1 MSEPQKKKKRTQRK
15 KGPIILVFLMVGFMI
30 ATIAGSM
37 IYIIN
42 VSKHLRAA
50 HESLA
55 HTPMQIKVEV
65 TTAHLWFEE
74 MISGDTDPNLQMDNI
89 VTYLNNADSCA
100 KTFLQAGQSEY
111 AGFKILD
118 HPQLRPDAEQLI
130 QKLSKF
136 RETTQRRW
144 VVKDV
149 AGIGTDIDKKYDAL
163 FDDLTAQID
172 TLKTDLD
179 QAISQDIDQ
188 FKRLQNIL
196 IIASLAVTLFV
207 AISIMILVI
216 KQIRSKNKLS
226 TANQQLNESNQL
238 LRATEEKLLRAN
250 QKLEEW
256 VKERTDEL
264 QEGTQILQTEITI
277 RKRAEEQVD
286 IFKKFAEASKD
297 GLGMA
302 ELDGKI
308 TYVNTTLSKIIGEKK
323 PDDVIG
329 KNLRRYYEPKDLP
342 KLEDEIIP
350 AVIKQGH
357 QAIEM
362 PLLSKDGK
370 STPTIQSLFLI
381 QDEEGQ
387 PYRLAN
393 VVTDITELKN
403 IQQQL
408 KEHKENLEQTV
419 TTRTRELEKSNE
431 ELQREIAERS
441 RMEKALLESEKNFK
455 SLVQTAPSVIL
466 SLSPDYKIIEFNEEA
481 EKVYGCKRD
490 DAIGKNYIETFIP
503 PQVKEKVAED
513 IEKVLNGQPTRGFE
527 NTVKTID
534 GSERI
539 LMWNVNRVVDEKGNS
554 LGIIAA
560 GQDITERKE
569 TEAALIFTQF
579 AVDKASVAA
588 YWMGPDAKLTYVND
602 TACHSLGYSRQE
614 LLSMTVHDIDPNFPP
629 EAWPDHWSELKEK
642 GSLTLESLHR
652 SKEGKEIP
660 VIIAA
665 NFIEFDGKEYNCAFA
680 RDITDQKQAEE
691 ALRNS
696 LQTSHDIVQTI
707 PSGLFLYQYE
717 PPDKLILLN
726 ANPEA
731 QRLTGINVQDFIGKD
746 FNELWPQAKA
756 AGIADAFL
764 NVAKTG
770 QHFDNEELV
779 YEDQKLQGFFRTRV
793 FSLPG
798 NRLAVAFENVTERK
812 RAEQAL
818 LESEER
824 YRSLIEHIPTV
835 SWKTDENGNT
845 VFISPNVEQVYG
857 YTFEE
862 ICQQGK
868 ELWFDRIHPDDR
880 EKVLNVYKSL
890 FAEAKKFDIEY
901 RIQKKDGD
909 WIWLHD
915 KSENIVEQNGIRYA
929 YGAFLDI
936 TKRKKAEEALR
947 NSEEKFRNYIDNA
960 PDGVMVVNREG
971 RFIDANKA
979 ACQITGYPKEDLLN
993 LSITDILTPES
1004 QQAGIDHFNNV
1015 TNFGCASSEMLYKT
1029 KDGNLG
1035 YWNVD
1040 TVKLS
1045 EDRFLG
1051 FIKDITERKK
1061 AEQQVQTH
1069 QTELA
1074 HAWRLN
1080 TMGEMSTGM
1089 AHELNQPLCAVL
1101 NYAQACSRLVKDKE
1115 QLNSNQLDEALEQII
1130 TQTTR
1135 AGEIIRRIRHLVGKR
1150 EPEMMPV
1157 GINEIVREVLDME
1170 TSEAEQQ
1177 YISIETQLDEH
1188 LPGIMADRIEIEQV
1202 ILNLVRNAFEA
1213 MNQIEPGDRHLTIKT
1228 TKTDDNKVM
1237 FDIRDNGKGLSPD
1250 DTEKVFDSFFTT
1262 SPNGLGIGLSISR
1275 TIIEAHNGHLWAESN
1290 PDRGAT
1296 FKFTLPIAE
1305 K

>member
-1 MSEPQKKKKRTQRK
+1 M
-15 KGPIILVFLMVGFMI
+15 IGFMI

-42 VSKHLRAA
+42 VSKQLRAA

-55 HTPMQIKVEV
+55 HTPMQIKIEV

-89 VTYLNNADSCA
+89 ITYLNNADSCA
-100 KTFLQAGQSEY
+100 KTFLQAGQSEF
-111 AGFKILD
+111 AGFEILD

-130 QKLSKF
+130 QKLSQF

-149 AGIGTDIDKKYDAL
+149 AGIGSDIDKKYDAL

-172 TLKTDLD
+172 TLKENLD
-179 QAISQDIDQ
+179 QAIDQDIDQ

-196 IIASLAVTLFV
+196 IITSLAVTLFV

-216 KQIRSKNKLS
+216 KQIISKNKLS

-297 GLGMA
+297 GFGMA

-308 TYVNTTLSKIIGEKK
+308 TYVNTTLTNIIGEKK

-342 KLEDEIIP
+342 KLEEEIIP
-350 AVIKQGH
+350 AIIKQGH
-357 QAIEM
+357 QSIEM

-370 STPTIQSLFLI
+370 TTPTIQSLFMI
-381 QDEEGQ
+381 RDENGQ
-387 PYRLAN
+387 PFRLAN
-393 VVTDITELKN
+393 VITDITELKN

-408 KEHKENLEQTV
+408 REHKENLEQTV
-419 TTRTRELEKSNE
+419 TTRTRELGKSNE
-431 ELQREIAERS
+431 ELQREITERT
-441 RMEKALLESEKNFK
+441 RMEKALIESEKNFK

-466 SLSPDYKIIEFNEEA
+466 SLSPDHKILEFNEEA
-481 EKVYGCKRD
+481 EKVFGCKRED
-490 DAIGKNYIETFIP
+490 VLEKNYVETFIP
-503 PQVKEKVAED
+503 SKVKEKVVED

-527 NTVKTID
+527 STVKTID

-539 LMWNVNRVVDEKGNS
+539 LMWNVNRVVDEKGNP
-554 LGIIAA
+554 LGVIAA

-680 RDITDQKQAEE
+680 RDITVQKQAEE

-707 PSGLFLYQYE
+707 PAGLFLYQYE
-717 PPDKLILLN
+717 PPEKLILLN

-731 QRLTGINVQDFIGKD
+731 QRLTGMNLQDWIGKE
-746 FNELWPQAKA
+746 FNEIWPQAKDT
-756 AGIADAFL
+756 GITDAFL
-764 NVAKTG
+764 NVAKTE
-770 QHFDNEELV
+770 QPFESEELL

-798 NRLAVAFENVTERK
+798 NRLACAFENVTERK

-818 LESEER
+818 VESEER
-824 YRSLIEHIPTV
+824 YRSLIEHIPNV
-835 SWKTDENGNT
+835 SWKSDENGNT

-862 ICQQGK
+862 IRQKGK
-868 ELWFDRIHPDDR
+868 ELWFDRIHPDDS
-880 EKVLNVYKSL
+880 EKVLNSYKLL
-890 FAEAKKFDIEY
+890 FSEGKKFDIEY
-901 RIQKKDGD
+901 RIQNRDGD

-915 KSENIVEQNGIRYA
+915 KSENIVEQDGIRYA

-947 NSEEKFRNYIDNA
+947 ESEEKFRSYIDNA
-960 PDGVMVVNREG
+960 PDGVLVVDRDGKFVE
-971 RFIDANKA
+971 ANMA
-979 ACQITGYPKEDLLN
+979 ACQITGYPKEELLN
-993 LSITDILTPES
+993 LSIPDTLAPES
-1004 QQAGIDHFNNV
+1004 KQAGIDHFNRV
-1015 TNFGCASSEMLYKT
+1015 LNFGYASGEMLYKT

-1035 YWNVD
+1035 YWFVD
-1040 TVKLS
+1040 AVKIS
-1045 EDRFLG
+1045 DDRFLG
-1051 FIKDITERKK
+1051 FIKDITERKNV
-1061 AEQQVQTH
+1061 EQQVQMH

-1115 QLNSNQLDEALEQII
+1115 QLNVNQLDDALEQII

-1135 AGEIIRRIRHLVGKR
+1135 AGEIIRRIRQLVGKR
-1150 EPEMMPV
+1150 EPEVLPV
-1157 GINEIVREVLDME
+1157 DINNISREVLDME
-1170 TSEAEQQ
+1170 TSEAKQK
-1177 YISIETQLDEH
+1177 SIALQTQLDEN
-1188 LPGIMADRIEIEQV
+1188 LPSVLADRIEIEQV

-1213 MNQIEPGDRHLTIKT
+1213 MNQTEDGQRYLTIQT
-1228 TKTDDNKVM
+1228 TRTDEDKVM
-1237 FDIRDNGKGLSPD
+1237 IAVKDTGKGLSPD
-1250 DTEKVFDSFFTT
+1250 EAEKVFDSFFTT

-1296 FKFTLPIAE
+1296 FKFTLPISGQ
-1305 K
+1305 

>member
-1 MSEPQKKKKRTQRK
+1 MNDKQKTPKRGSGKKNLLL
-15 KGPIILVFLMVGFMI
+15 LVLLMIGFMI
-30 ATIAGSM
+30 VFIAGSM
-37 IYIIN
+37 MYIFNISN
-42 VSKHLRAA
+42 QLRTA
-50 HESLA
+50 HAPVMDSA
-55 HTPMQIKVEV
+55 VQMKIEV

-74 MISGDTDPNLQMDNI
+74 IISGEPNMQMDDI
-89 VTYLNNADSCA
+89 IAHLDKADSYA
-100 KTFLQAGQSEY
+100 QTILQTGESEI
-111 AGFKILD
+111 GGLVILD
-118 HPQLRPDAEQLI
+118 HPQLKPDTENVI
-130 QKLSKF
+130 EKLLQF
-136 RETTQRRW
+136 RENTHRRW

-149 AGIGTDIDKKYDAL
+149 AGSGTEIDRKYDAL
-163 FDDLTAQID
+163 FGDLTKKID
-172 TLKTDLD
+172 RVQADID
-179 QAISQDIDQ
+179 QAITQDLKQ
-188 FKRLQNIL
+188 FQQRQTTL
-196 IIASLAVTLFV
+196 ITASLAITFIV
-207 AISIMILVI
+207 AVFIIALLL
-216 KQIRSKNKLS
+216 KQVKTHKKLS
-226 TANQQLNESNQL
+226 MSNQQLNESNQL

-264 QEGTQILQTEITI
+264 QEGTQILQTEII
-277 RKRAEEQVD
+277 SRKRAEEQVD
-286 IFKKFAEASKD
+286 IFKRFAEASKD
-297 GLGMA
+297 GFGMA

-308 TYVNTTLSKIIGEKK
+308 TYVNTTLTRIIGEKN
-323 PDDVIG
+323 PDNVKGNNIR
-329 KNLRRYYEPKDLP
+329 KYYDSKDHP
-342 KLEDEIIP
+342 KLENEIIP
-350 AVIKQGH
+350 AVINQGYH
-357 QAIEM
+357 TTEI
-362 PLLSKDGK
+362 PLLSIDGK
-370 STPTIQSLFLI
+370 TTPAIQSIFLI
-381 QDEEGQ
+381 KDEDGQ

-408 KEHKENLEQTV
+408 NEHKDNLETTV
-419 TTRTRELEKSNE
+419 ATRTRELEKTNV
-431 ELQREIAERS
+431 ELQREISERS
-441 RMEKALLESEKNFK
+441 RMAKALLESEKNFK

-466 SLSPDYKIIEFNEEA
+466 SLSPDYKILEFNEEA

-490 DAIGKNYIETFIP
+490 DAIGKNYIETYLP
-503 PQVKEKVAED
+503 PQEKDKVVKD
-513 IEKVLNGQPTRGFE
+513 IHKVLNGQPTRGFE
-527 NTVKTID
+527 NIVKTAD

-539 LMWNVNRVVDEKGNS
+539 LMWNVNRVIDDKGNP

-560 GQDITERKE
+560 GQDVTDRKKAE
-569 TEAALIFTQF
+569 TALHFTQF

-588 YWMGPDAKLTYVND
+588 FWMGPDAKFIYVND
-602 TACHSLGYSRQE
+602 NACNSLGYSRQE
-614 LLSMTVHDIDPNFPP
+614 LLSMTVYDIDPNFPA
-629 EAWPDHWSELKEK
+629 EAWPDHWSEIKEK
-642 GSLTLESLHR
+642 GSLTIESTHK
-652 SKEGKEIP
+652 SKEGKDIP
-660 VIIAA
+660 VVIAA
-665 NFIEFDGKEYNCAFA
+665 NYIEYDGKEYNCAFA

-746 FNELWPQAKA
+746 FNEIWPEAKTT
-756 AGIADAFL
+756 GITDAFL

-770 QHFDNEELV
+770 QPFESEELV

-798 NRLAVAFENVTERK
+798 NRLACAFENVTERK

-824 YRSLIEHIPTV
+824 YRSLIEQIPTV

-845 VFISPNVEQVYG
+845 VFISPNVEEVYG
-857 YTFEE
+857 YNFEE
-862 ICQQGK
+862 IQQKGK
-868 ELWFDRIHPDDR
+868 EMWFDRIHPDDR
-880 EKVLNVYKSL
+880 ERVLNSYKSL
-890 FAEAKKFDIEY
+890 FYEGKKFDVEY

-915 KSENIVEQNGIRYA
+915 KAENIVEQDGNRYA

-936 TKRKKAEEALR
+936 TKRKKTEEALR
-947 NSEEKFRNYIDNA
+947 KSEEKFRNYIDNA

-971 RFIDANKA
+971 RFIEANKA
-979 ACQITGYPKEDLLN
+979 ACQITGYSKEELLS
-993 LSITDILTPES
+993 LSISDTLAPES
-1004 QQAGIDHFNNV
+1004 QQTGIDHFNRV
-1015 TNFGCASSEMLYKT
+1015 INFGYSSGEMLYKT

-1040 TVKLS
+1040 AVKIS
-1045 EDRFLG
+1045 DDRFLG
-1051 FIKDITERKK
+1051 FVKDITERKK
-1061 AEQQVQTH
+1061 AEQQVQIH

-1115 QLNSNQLDEALEQII
+1115 QLNFNELDEALEQII

-1135 AGEIIRRIRHLVGKR
+1135 AGEIIKRIRHLVGKR

-1170 TSEAEQQ
+1170 ASEAKQK
-1177 YISIETQLDEH
+1177 SIFWQTRLDKH
-1188 LPGIMADRIEIEQV
+1188 LPSVMADRIEIEQV

-1213 MNQIEPGDRHLTIKT
+1213 MSHIEPSDRRLTIQT
-1228 TKTDDNKVM
+1228 TKTDGNKVM
-1237 FDIRDNGKGLSPD
+1237 IAVSDNGKGLSSED
-1250 DTEKVFDSFFTT
+1250 IEKVFDSFFTT

-1275 TIIEAHNGHLWAESN
+1275 TIVEAHNGHLWAEPN
-1290 PDRGAT
+1290 TDRGAT
-1296 FKFTLPIAE
+1296 FKFTLPITG
-1305 K
+1305 